1 MNQIVP
7 DYFSLYETKS
17 QTSAIVHSM
26 PSTASNPNIH
36 SMPSTASN
44 PIVRSVPS
52 TTSNSGG
59 VDYFSM
65 YETKHSV
72 PSTASN
78 PIVRSVPS
86 TASNPIVRSVPSTAS
101 NSGGV
106 DYFSM
111 YETKHSVPS
120 TASNSGVHSAPSTA
134 SNSTQSQ
141 LAAALEL
148 SEEERRVAAALA
160 LEQQR
165 IAAAQALTTSEQSQL
180 AEALK
185 EQKRRVAE
193 EQALAAALEL
203 SKQKQKKSPL
213 VEGLEISEED
223 QLALALAE
231 SKEYINVKPDEY
243 KVFIDFMLKAL
254 KIFPQR
260 RPLEVGFVRKP
271 VDKSILDKYK
281 RQIKSM
287 IEARI
292 LEYRALR
299 LTMNVPNCSSR
310 CFANSTVQ
318 MLRNCPELFTNIQ
331 NIDTIVEPFDL
342 LMRYI
347 DPKLYVTP
355 EHITK
360 FNSIYH
366 ELLEF
371 IVSTP
376 RGTHQDASEF
386 LMYLLDKHMTN
397 NMDHF
402 KRTHLQFKTRTFMY
416 PTLCNYVPSNPMEG
430 VIETKEFLNFP
441 LSFIVDRTLPLQDAI
456 HYTSSQ
462 YMTKDSVKDLI
473 IKMGKSTDRKCK
485 LIATNTTL
493 RGFNVSTRVSLYET
507 KTYVMVSLGMEGNYD
522 KLELVGHLS
531 DKKITNIRNGAIIE
545 DKHYEPISIVIHGG
559 NTMKEGHWTVINK
572 IDGMWHMFNDMDA
585 SRYPNPMDKITEDA
599 LFTALERHGDMDNKP
614 ALILLKV
621 SGVPSQPHVTSAAS
635 LPSHPSV
642 SGTVM
647 EVVTRTKVV
656 SDATGAKS
664 VVPSAPPAADA
675 NPVVPSAPPAADANP
690 VVPSVPPVAD
700 AKPVVPLEH
709 GEIVGVVTRTK
720 LPVSSVRA
728 STGLHL
734 DLPSVDARA
743 PIHTNPPVP
752 SVRASSGFRLDL
764 LDVDARA
771 PIHTNPEL
779 LKYTSPGL
787 VQSVI
792 AHQKYRFAQLHK
804 YLGENP
810 DGRVI
815 IAGDSKKGTHSLGT
829 GIAVSSWSG
838 ISGGQDAWGKMQN
851 NLNTLCKN
859 LMDAF
864 PSRVKFGKIGRVVGK
879 GDFGL
884 DTASDLPTKNCVHV
898 WGANEDNWLRE
909 DKDSLGAKQAE
920 SMQYQGDGSVGVIT
934 MPSHNHRLVLAE
946 SLEDKK
952 SSFAA
957 FQWHTDKK
965 KHSP

>member
-52 TTSNSGG
+52 TT
-59 VDYFSM
+59 
-65 YETKHSV
+65 
-72 PSTASN
+72 
-78 PIVRSVPS
+78 
-86 TASNPIVRSVPSTAS
+86 S

-690 VVPSVPPVAD
+690 VVPSVSPVAD